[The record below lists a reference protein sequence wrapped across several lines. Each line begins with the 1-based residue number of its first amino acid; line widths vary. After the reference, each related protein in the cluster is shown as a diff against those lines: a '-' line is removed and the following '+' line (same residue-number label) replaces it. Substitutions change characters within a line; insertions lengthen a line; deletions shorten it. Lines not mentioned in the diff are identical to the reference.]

1 MIFDPIYIRARI
13 RLHGVPPQHWN
24 RGDIATLISGFGYLI
39 RMAPYISNE
48 NYRYLRIFVACKAKI
63 LHRLNLTV
71 DPYEARSFVELEGW
85 MPSRE
90 GSFPPPPCDGRDDI
104 GGNRSDRT
112 RHQDRSNLS
121 SPNEGS
127 SLPVRGSRKIVTT
140 TENNNT
146 RASRPRRDNNRAARP
161 RGMEVYRWVA
171 KTPKETPPV
180 HNITGNQKL
189 TKGKVKGT
197 FSKLMKTA

>member
-1 MIFDPIYIRARI
+1 
-13 RLHGVPPQHWN
+13 
-24 RGDIATLISGFGYLI
+24 
-39 RMAPYISNE
+39 MAPYISNG
-48 NYRYLRIFVACKAKI
+48 NYRYLRIFIACKAKI
-63 LHRLNLTV
+63 PHRLNLIV
-71 DPYEARSFVELEGW
+71 DPYGARSFVELEGW
-85 MPSRE
+85 MPSKE

-104 GGNRSDRT
+104 GRNRSDRT

-146 RASRPRRDNNRAARP
+146 MASRPRGDNNRAARP
-161 RGMEVYRWVA
+161 MGMEVYRWVA

-180 HNITGNQKL
+180 HNINGDKKL
-189 TKGKVKGT
+189 TKGKSQGHILQVNEDSLNKDLETSVKD
-197 FSKLMKTA
+197 FQIQLLAPQAKILIADPMANH